1 MPNKQS
7 AHGNAALRELLI
19 ELALTLL
26 PRGMTPK
33 TFGELSRY
41 AFAYAAARI
50 SQHSNGKVN
59 HSRVAALTGLSRA
72 DVKRLLQGGDS
83 AVPAGRSNQMP
94 IERVLNGWRV
104 DRRFIDKEGNPRP
117 LRISGPS
124 RSFARLARIYGGDV
138 PHRAVLDE
146 LHRIGAVRRQGKNVV
161 LKMTRVRPQR
171 HRFATLSFVLPAI
184 IDGIRV
190 ASTAEISRAPP
201 SMYRLTMPAKSELD
215 VAIMRERCVSTVTAM
230 LNGLEE
236 SLGHLTASRVHRD
249 QPHSFVVTVLLAEN
263 RNKEPPQLSVRG
275 DLVRGRNASTK
286 VRPGSNV
293 NARE

>member
-1 MPNKQS
+1 MPNQQS
-7 AHGNAALRELLI
+7 AHSNAALQELLI

-33 TFGELSRY
+33 MFGELSRY

-83 AVPAGRSNQMP
+83 AVPARRSTQMP
-94 IERVLNGWRV
+94 IERVVNGWRA
-104 DRRFIDKEGNPRP
+104 DRRFTDSEGNPKP

-124 RSFARLARIYGGDV
+124 KSFAHLARMYGGDV

-146 LHRIGAVRRQGKNVV
+146 LHRIGAVRREGKNVI
-161 LKMTRVRPQR
+161 LNMTRVRPQR
-171 HRFATLSFVLPAI
+171 HRFASLSFVLPAI

-201 SMYRLTMPAKSELD
+201 SMYRLTIPAKSELE

-236 SLGHLTASRVHRD
+236 SLGHLAEPRPHRD

-263 RNKEPPQLSVRG
+263 RNKEPVQLPVRG
-275 DLVRGRNASTK
+275 HLVRARRAAKKVKQSST
-286 VRPGSNV
+286 V

>member
-1 MPNKQS
+1 VSNQQS
-7 AHGNAALRELLI
+7 ADGNPALQELLI

-33 TFGELSRY
+33 MFGELSRY

-83 AVPAGRSNQMP
+83 AVPAGRSTQTP
-94 IERVLNGWRV
+94 IERVVNGWRA
-104 DRRFIDKEGNPRP
+104 DRRFTDREGNPKP

-124 RSFARLARIYGGDV
+124 KSFAHLARMYGGDV
-138 PHRAVLDE
+138 PHRAILDE
-146 LHRIGAVRRQGKNVV
+146 LHRIGAVRREGKNVI
-161 LKMTRVRPQR
+161 LNMTRVRPRR
-171 HRFATLSFVLPAI
+171 HRFASLSFVLPAI

-201 SMYRLTMPAKSELD
+201 SMYRLTIPAKSGLE

-236 SLGHLTASRVHRD
+236 SLGHLATPRPHRD
-249 QPHSFVVTVLLAEN
+249 QLHSFVVTVLLAEN
-263 RNKEPPQLSVRG
+263 RNKESVQLPVSG
-275 DLVRGRNASTK
+275 DLVRARRGTKK
-286 VRPGSNV
+286 VRQSSTV

>member
-1 MPNKQS
+1 MPNQQT
-7 AHGNAALRELLI
+7 AHGHAALQELLI

-33 TFGELSRY
+33 MFGEISRY

-72 DVKRLLQGGDS
+72 DVKRLLEGGDS
-83 AVPAGRSNQMP
+83 AVPAGRSKQMP
-94 IERVLNGWRV
+94 IERVLNGWRA
-104 DRRFIDKEGNPRP
+104 DRRFTDREGNPKP

-146 LHRIGAVRRQGKNVV
+146 LHRIGAVRREGKNVI
-161 LKMTRVRPQR
+161 LKMTRMRPQR
-171 HRFATLSFVLPAI
+171 NRFASLSSVLPAI

-190 ASTAEISRAPP
+190 ASNAEISRAPP
-201 SMYRLTMPAKSELD
+201 SMYRLTIPAKSELEM
-215 VAIMRERCVSTVTAM
+215 AIKRERCVSTVTAM

-236 SLGHLTASRVHRD
+236 SLGHLAESRVHRE
-249 QPHSFVVTVLLAEN
+249 QPHSFIVTVLLAEN
-263 RNKEPPQLSVRG
+263 RNNEPVQLPVRG
-275 DLVRGRNASTK
+275 DLVQARRATKK
-286 VRPGSNV
+286 VRQSLTV
-293 NARE
+293 NGRE